1 MFRRWRRARLAA
13 QAAAHAAAPSP
24 RPTAADLRGEHLF
37 ELLNAKLSEFI
48 GPGGRWA
55 LVRRTD
61 ADTDRIFHAM
71 LTHQIAAELTRTL
84 LDERDTVAVVVP
96 AENEPIALS
105 WEPAP
110 LVVWADP
117 VVVPESEADAA
128 SLPSIGID
136 RTSSRPAPPDVAS
149 GAPKSPRDSCTAG
162 PTGAPRP
169 FVA

>member
-48 GPGGRWA
+48 GPGGTWA

-84 LDERDTVAVVVP
+84 LDERDTRTELGARAARHVGRSRGRP
-96 AENEPIALS
+96 RIRGGCRIAALDRIVGRTRGPRRLIAGLRRRRSKITPRFLYGRIERTLPPLS
-105 WEPAP
+105 
-110 LVVWADP
+110 
-117 VVVPESEADAA
+117 
-128 SLPSIGID
+128 
-136 RTSSRPAPPDVAS
+136 
-149 GAPKSPRDSCTAG
+149 
-162 PTGAPRP
+162 
-169 FVA
+169 

>member
-13 QAAAHAAAPSP
+13 QAAAHAAAPAP
-24 RPTAADLRGEHLF
+24 RATAADLRGEHLF

-48 GPGGRWA
+48 GPNGAWS

-84 LDERDTVAVVVP
+84 LDERESVAVVVP
-96 AENEPIALS
+96 AETEPLALT

-110 LVVWADP
+110 LVVWAEP
-117 VVVPESEADAA
+117 VVVAESESDAA
-128 SLPSIGID
+128 SLPTIGAATTIEA
-136 RTSSRPAPPDVAS
+136 RAA
-149 GAPKSPRDSCTAG
+149 
-162 PTGAPRP
+162 
-169 FVA
+169 